1 MGHLVRLTAV
11 LGLIVLAAC
20 ARPPEA
26 PRLDLDRSS
35 FPALAGWQDDD
46 QSPALDA
53 FLLSCGAFAAMADDR
68 TVGPMGATVGD
79 WRPACNAAANV
90 DTGAARAFFEAWFT
104 PFRASNRGA
113 GEGLFTGYYEP
124 LLRGA
129 RQSGGVFTVPLHSR
143 PTGLV
148 TVDLGDFADGL
159 EGRKIIGRVVAGRVA
174 PMPDRGE
181 IAAGALDGDI
191 AVIAWVDDPVDAFF
205 LHVQGSGRV
214 ALADG
219 GMMRVGYAGAN
230 GHAYTSIGNVL
241 IERGEIARADVSLQ
255 SIRAW
260 LASNPDQ
267 AADLLAQNRSYVF
280 FHELHGDGP
289 LGAQGVALTP
299 GRSLA
304 VDRRFLSLGVPVWLD
319 IMAPGTSPGADDRA
333 VRRLVIA
340 QDTGGA
346 IRGPVRGDV
355 FWGFGPEAEFV
366 AGHMKHQGGYYLLL
380 PHTVA
385 QRLP

>member
-1 MGHLVRLTAV
+1 MSPLLRLTAV
-11 LGLIVLAAC
+11 LGLILLAAC
-20 ARPPEA
+20 ARLPEA
-26 PRLDLDRSS
+26 PRLDLEHSS
-35 FPALAGWQDDD
+35 FGALKGWQNDD
-46 QSPALDA
+46 QDEALSA
-53 FLLSCGAFAAMADDR
+53 FQRSCGAFAALPDDR
-68 TVGPMGATVGD
+68 SVGPVGGTVAD
-79 WRPACNAAANV
+79 WRPACEAAAGIGR
-90 DTGAARAFFEAWFT
+90 GAARAFFEAWFT

-113 GEGLFTGYYEP
+113 SEGLFTGYYEP

-129 RQSGGVFTVPLHSR
+129 RQSGGGFTVPLHGR
-143 PTGLV
+143 PSGLV
-148 TVDLGDFADGL
+148 TVDLGRFADDL
-159 EGRKIIGRVVAGRVA
+159 EGRKIIGRVVDGMVA
-174 PMPDRGE
+174 PLPDRGE
-181 IAAGALDGDI
+181 IAAGALDGD
-191 AVIAWVDDPVDAFF
+191 APVIAWVDDPVDAFF

-219 GMMRVGYAGAN
+219 GMLRVGYGAN
-230 GHAYTSIGNVL
+230 GHAYTSIGKVL

-267 AADLLAQNRSYVF
+267 AADLLAANRSYVF
-280 FHELHGDGP
+280 FRELKGDGP
-289 LGAQGVALTP
+289 LGAQEVALTP

-304 VDRRFLSLGVPVWLD
+304 IDRRFLSLGVPVWLD
-319 IMAPGTSPGADDRA
+319 ITAPGTSPGDADRP

-366 AGHMKHQGGYYLLL
+366 AGHMKHRGGYYLLL